1 MREGRDERRGKRGI
15 GRRWDREI
23 DEKEGEVKKWENGGR
38 RGRGENRG
46 RREERGR
53 KKVRRMYYPLILLI
67 LHYLSFISH
76 LLWVSYHSWN
86 VLSLICSPLRVKLF

>member
-15 GRRWDREI
+15 GRRRDRKI

-46 RREERGR
+46 RRGGEGERKGEER
-53 KKVRRMYYPLILLI
+53 K
-67 LHYLSFISH
+67 
-76 LLWVSYHSWN
+76 
-86 VLSLICSPLRVKLF
+86 